1 MFTDDD
7 DTSHVR
13 DVLAAGVSAYVV
25 AGLAPD
31 RIRPVLEVALARL
44 QHEHNFVANWPMRAP
59 SQERKVIE
67 RGRWG
72 DRRAS
77 GRLHRQRRRALRF
90 TASRIEVRN
99 QLRLLRAGT
108 ATNRERLDRRRR
120 DRCMTM
126 TAVSQT
132 IGATALLMRGTE
144 GELRSLEPVSAKP
157 ASVRFRAPNLTG

>member
-31 RIRPVLEVALARL
+31 RIRPVLEVALARF

-67 RGRWG
+67 REG
-72 DRRAS
+72 AVP
-77 GRLHRQRRRALRF
+77 LLP
-90 TASRIEVRN
+90 VRN
-99 QLRLLRAGT
+99 QLGL
-108 ATNRERLDRRRR
+108 
-120 DRCMTM
+120 
-126 TAVSQT
+126 
-132 IGATALLMRGTE
+132 
-144 GELRSLEPVSAKP
+144 
-157 ASVRFRAPNLTG
+157 SV